1 MPKQVVLKFPVEL
14 PEEGALD
21 KKALKKGKEAV
32 VLELL
37 REGNISQGK
46 ASELLE
52 IDRHALFDLMAKHDI
67 PVIDMTE
74 KELKEELS
82 KDVL

>member
-1 MPKQVVLKFPVEL
+1 L
-14 PEEGALD
+14 
-21 KKALKKGKEAV
+21 
-32 VLELL
+32 
-37 REGNISQGK
+37 I
-46 ASELLE
+46 
-52 IDRHALFDLMAKHDI
+52 AKHDI

>member
-1 MPKQVVLKFPVEL
+1 
-14 PEEGALD
+14 
-21 KKALKKGKEAV
+21 
-32 VLELL
+32 LELL

-46 ASELLE
+46 AAELLE